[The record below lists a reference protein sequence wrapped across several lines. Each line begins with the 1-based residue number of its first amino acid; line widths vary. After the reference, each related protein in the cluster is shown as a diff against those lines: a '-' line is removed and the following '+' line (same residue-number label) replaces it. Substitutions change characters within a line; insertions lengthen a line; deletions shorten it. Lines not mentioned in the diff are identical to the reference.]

1 VSLVVIAV
9 LAIIWVVALTPMM
22 LRKLSERRFTT
33 SVDSFHRQ
41 LRGMRLAYP
50 RLAATAAAPEAML
63 FATEMVDDDDTRASS
78 ATPAH
83 LSRSEAVDRHAR
95 PAPLPAARRRRVLLV
110 LGTAMLGFFV
120 LGMIPALRVLWGLS
134 LLAFAAAAGYLALL
148 IYMHRR
154 AVERKAKV
162 VDIRDLRHEASR
174 AVPVTAAV
182 PVVVGVRR
190 RDWDEADFGE
200 DDFGEDDL
208 ADPAFDYDYDEIMAG
223 GR

>member
-1 VSLVVIAV
+1 VVIAV

-41 LRGMRLAYP
+41 LRGMRRAYP

-63 FATEMVDDDDTRASS
+63 FATETVDDDTRASP

-83 LSRSEAVDRHAR
+83 LSRSEAVERHAR

-110 LGTAMLGFFV
+110 LGTAVLGFFV

-182 PVVVGVRR
+182 PVVVGGRR
-190 RDWDEADFGE
+190 RDWDEADFGG
-200 DDFGEDDL
+200 DDFGEDDFG
-208 ADPAFDYDYDEIMAG
+208 DPAFDYDYDEIMAG

>member
-1 VSLVVIAV
+1 VSLVVIAL

-41 LRGMRLAYP
+41 LRGMRRAYP

-63 FATEMVDDDDTRASS
+63 FSTEMVDDDTRASS

-83 LSRSEAVDRHAR
+83 LSRSEAVERHAR
-95 PAPLPAARRRRVLLV
+95 HSPLPAARRRRVLLV
-110 LGTAMLGFFV
+110 LGAAMLGFFV

-154 AVERKAKV
+154 AEERKAKV
-162 VDIRDLRHEASR
+162 VDIRDLRQEAGR
-174 AVPVTAAV
+174 AVPVTAPV
-182 PVVVGVRR
+182 RVVVGVRQ

-200 DDFGEDDL
+200 DDLSDDDL
-208 ADPAFDYDYDEIMAG
+208 SDPAFDYDYDEIMAG